1 VRHRDLLAAI
11 ADLEPIRVEGTFER
25 HASLRWKDLSA
36 SASGGRWGAPRAY
49 EVLYLGRPRDSVVIE
64 AYRHLVDDEL
74 DDAQQLAASVLER
87 RVITCMVAAPN
98 ILDLRPR
105 SSRETVGLS
114 DAKLLSEVGDYL
126 ACQAIGAAAHQ
137 LGLSDIVAP
146 AASHIGETLALFP
159 TNLAIENWP
168 TVIGRDIWRGLP
180 ADPRRLRIIGQD
192 AG

>member
-11 ADLEPIRVEGTFER
+11 ADLEPIQIEGIFER
-25 HASLRWKDLSA
+25 HASLRWTDLNA

-74 DDAQQLAASVLER
+74 DDAEQLAASVLER
-87 RVITCMVAAPN
+87 RVITSTVTARN
-98 ILDLRPR
+98 ILDLRP
-105 SSRETVGLS
+105 SASQEAVGLS
-114 DAKLLSEVGDYL
+114 DAQLLSEVGDYL
-126 ACQAIGAAAHQ
+126 ACQAVGAAAHQ
-137 LGLSDIVAP
+137 LGLSGIIAP

-159 TNLAIENWP
+159 TNLAVENWP
-168 TVIGRDIWRGLP
+168 TVIGRDIWHGLP